1 MKKVSSKVIKSGPFV
16 DRRFRNDPSKNKC
29 RRTDDIPPRN
39 ITESHDINSAIY
51 KVTSGRLKA
60 ANRNGLGGRLL
71 DFYARILAQFVKII
85 TDF

>member
-1 MKKVSSKVIKSGPFV
+1 MKKISSKVIKSAPFV
-16 DRRFRNDPSKNKC
+16 ERRVQDDSSKNKC
-29 RRTDDIPPRN
+29 RRADDIPPRN

-60 ANRNGLGGRLL
+60 ANRNGSGGRIL